1 MPAPRDAATVILA
14 RPLQDGSYEVL
25 LTRRPESMAFM
36 GGTFV
41 FPGGALDEAD
51 CADAMTA
58 RSTIGRD
65 EATERLGE
73 SIPGDRALGLF
84 CGALRE
90 LYEEAGILLAAQ
102 GSTPIDP
109 AKVREV
115 YAPHHAEV
123 GHDSTVFAAFLEREG
138 LRLLT
143 DLLVPHGRLITPE
156 QSPIRFDARFFVAPM
171 PEGQAVIPHATEV
184 LECLWVTPAE
194 ALERAH
200 RKELPV
206 PIPTLAI
213 LQGLAE
219 IPGYAQVLGGRAKAR
234 EVEATEL
241 SPLVTVVLAP
251 NPGLMT
257 GAGTNTYIVG
267 RGDVAIIDPGIPDP
281 VFVERV
287 AREAGNRGTPKIVL
301 LTHKHLDHIGGVAP
315 VAEQMNL
322 PVAAFD
328 SAGADPTFVTR
339 RLKDGERIEVGGG
352 TLEALHT
359 PGHASDHLCYFLD
372 AERAVFAG
380 DLMAGFGTVV
390 IAPPDGNM
398 RDYLGSLERIRAL
411 DVGRVYP
418 GHGPVIEDGR
428 AKAGEYIAH
437 RLERELQVVD
447 ALQAGLDAIPA
458 MVKRIYAEVP
468 EVLHPM
474 AERSVLAHLE
484 MLESQGRARRSGE
497 LWELVTTSRSG

>member
-1 MPAPRDAATVILA
+1 MPITPRDAATVIVA

-51 CADAMTA
+51 CAEAMAA
-58 RSTIGRD
+58 RSALGLA
-65 EATERLGE
+65 EAAERLGE
-73 SIPGDRALGLF
+73 SIPPERALGLF
-84 CGALRE
+84 CCAARE
-90 LYEEAGILLAAQ
+90 LYEEAGILLARVES
-102 GSTPIDP
+102 GREVDP

-123 GHDSTVFAAFLEREG
+123 GHDPGAFANFLRAQG
-138 LRLLT
+138 LILAT
-143 DLLVPHGRLITPE
+143 DLLVQHGRLVTPE

-184 LECLWVTPAE
+184 HEWLWITPVE
-194 ALERAH
+194 ALERAQ
-200 RKELPV
+200 RKELDV
-206 PIPTLAI
+206 PIPTLAM

-219 IPGYAQVLGGRAKAR
+219 LPGFAQLVGGRHKAR
-234 EVEATEL
+234 EVEASEL

-287 AREAGNRGTPKIVL
+287 SREVGNRGRPKVIL
-301 LTHKHLDHIGGVAP
+301 LTHLHLDHIGGVAP
-315 VAEQMNL
+315 LAEQMDV
-322 PVAAFD
+322 PVAAYKD
-328 SAGADPTFVTR
+328 AVEAPFVTR
-339 RLKDGERIEVGGG
+339 RLSDGDRIELGETSLSAV
-352 TLEALHT
+352 HT
-359 PGHASDHLCYFLD
+359 PGHASAHLCYYLD

-380 DLMAGFGTVV
+380 DVVAGFGTVV

-398 RDYLGSLERIRAL
+398 QEYLATLERLRSMGLARI
-411 DVGRVYP
+411 YP
-418 GHGPVIEDGR
+418 GHGPVIDDAP
-428 AKAGEYIAH
+428 AKLDEYVAH
-437 RLERELQVVD
+437 RRERERQVVD
-447 ALQAGLDAIPA
+447 AVAAGAAEIPA
-458 MVKRIYAEVP
+458 MVKRIYADVP

-484 MLESQGRARRSGE
+484 MLEAEGRVACEDDHWS
-497 LWELVTTSRSG
+497 LA

>member
-1 MPAPRDAATVILA
+1 MPPTPRDAATVILA
-14 RPLQDGSYEVL
+14 RPKEDGTYEVL

-51 CADAMTA
+51 YAPQMAA
-58 RSTIGRD
+58 RSSLGPD
-65 EATERLGE
+65 EAASRLGE
-73 SIPGDRALGLF
+73 SIAHDKALGLF
-84 CGALRE
+84 CCAVRE
-90 LYEEAGILLAAQ
+90 LYEEAGVLLASTS
-102 GSTPIDP
+102 GSRPVDP

-123 GHDSTVFAAFLEREG
+123 GHDPATFASFLEREG
-138 LRLLT
+138 LTLQT
-143 DLLVPHGRLITPE
+143 DVLRPHGRLVTPE
-156 QSPIRFDARFFVAPM
+156 QAPIRFDARFFVAPM
-171 PEGQAVIPHATEV
+171 SEGQAVIPHATEV
-184 LECLWVTPAE
+184 HEWLWITPVE
-194 ALERAH
+194 ALERAQ
-200 RKELPV
+200 RKELAV
-206 PIPTLAI
+206 PIPTLAM

-219 IPGYAQVLGGRAKAR
+219 IPAYAQVLGGQVKAR

-241 SPLVTVVLAP
+241 SPLVTTVLAP

-267 RGDVAIIDPGIPDP
+267 RGEVAIIDPAIPDA

-287 AREAGNRGTPKIVL
+287 AREAGNRGRPKIIL
-301 LTHKHLDHIGGVAP
+301 LTHMHIDHIGGVTP
-315 VAEQMNL
+315 LVAQMKL

-328 SAGADPTFVTR
+328 SASELVSKQ
-339 RLKDGERIEVGGG
+339 LKDGDEIEIGDVW
-352 TLEALHT
+352 LRAHHT
-359 PGHASDHLCYFLD
+359 PGHASGHLCYELG
-372 AERAVFAG
+372 AERSLFAG

-398 RDYLGSLERIRAL
+398 RDYFSSLQRLRSLDLGRI
-411 DVGRVYP
+411 YP
-418 GHGPVIEDGR
+418 AHGPVIEDGPL
-428 AKAGEYIAH
+428 KIEEYIEH
-437 RLERELQVVD
+437 RRERERQVVD
-447 ALQAGLDAIPA
+447 ALAAGLGEIPA

-484 MLESQGRARRSGE
+484 MLEAEKR
-497 LWELVTTSRSG
+497 VSRDGDDWRLTK